1 MALSRVAL
9 LTLAAALAACS
20 QDRGTTSAPAP
31 AGEVSARFQ
40 PGGATDVI
48 QVTANGRYALRS
60 AELIAPDG
68 SAVQAAYN
76 IETEQM
82 ARYPGGGSGV
92 LSSFGFGMAGGGG
105 GGVGVGTGI
114 GLTLPLGPGPQRQTW
129 SGEIQSNAFIRIP
142 DPVGYR
148 QAWQGYRVRATLG
161 EPPND
166 LHTVTLAAPA
176 PPP

>member
-1 MALSRVAL
+1 MLPARVAV
-9 LTLAAALAACS
+9 LALIAALAACS
-20 QDRGTTSAPAP
+20 QDRGNPSVPAP
-31 AGEVSARFQ
+31 TGNVGARFQ

-68 SAVQAAYN
+68 TAVQGAYN
-76 IETEQM
+76 IDTQQM
-82 ARYPGGGSGV
+82 PRYSGGSGV

-105 GGVGVGTGI
+105 GGVGIGTGI
-114 GLTLPLGPGPQRQTW
+114 GVTMPLGVGPQTQTW
-129 SGEIQSNAFIRIP
+129 TGEIQSNAFIRIP

-148 QAWQGYRVRATLG
+148 QAWQGYRIRATLG
-161 EPPND
+161 EPPDD
-166 LHTVTLAAPA
+166 LHTVTLPAPA